1 MSMFDKNIFS
11 QPHFLFFTAFF
22 AVLPDIDHTKS
33 TIGKI
38 FYPIAK
44 YLDKKFGHR
53 TITHSLAF
61 FVGLALLIGLTELVL
76 NQTSYILHLYIWAYG
91 SHLIFDMMTLQ
102 GVPLFYPFKKNPC
115 VIPGNPAFRFRSS
128 DIKTEFILMAVF
140 IALGFSC
147 SNLFKYGFWNNYNR
161 QFNTIKHIHAE
172 SMIYEKALQVQYQI
186 TQNGQPKQ
194 GKAWL
199 MEASTET
206 LLLFEEG
213 KGYTTITKA
222 DKLHL
227 LKPIR
232 TERIMQLN
240 EMRFT
245 GITIDSLQKL
255 LQNKP
260 IQSLKLQCTL
270 PVQYSKDNKP
280 QSGTTVELENVYNPI
295 LTSHDID
302 SIDATVEKD
311 INLLQLEIAKAKQEQ
326 KIYIL
331 EKQTLEEKLQTAELE
346 IASTDLATKEHA
358 TSDITKLKNA
368 LQNIKPPNNNLQA
381 LKTRLEFLQEQLH
394 VRKRQQVDGYM
405 SWLQ

>member
-1 MSMFDKNIFS
+1 
-11 QPHFLFFTAFF
+11 
-22 AVLPDIDHTKS
+22 
-33 TIGKI
+33 
-38 FYPIAK
+38 
-44 YLDKKFGHR
+44 
-53 TITHSLAF
+53 
-61 FVGLALLIGLTELVL
+61 
-76 NQTSYILHLYIWAYG
+76 
-91 SHLIFDMMTLQ
+91 MMTLQ

-194 GKAWL
+194 GEAWL
-199 MEASTET
+199 MEATTET

-227 LKPIR
+227 LHPIR

-245 GITIDSLQKL
+245 GITMDSLQKVL
-255 LQNKP
+255 YNKP
-260 IQSLKLQCTL
+260 IQTLKLQCAL
-270 PVQYSKDNKP
+270 PVQYTKDNKP

-295 LTSHDID
+295 LISHDID

-331 EKQTLEEKLQTAELE
+331 EKQTLEQQLKTAELE
-346 IASTDLATKEHA
+346 ISSTDLATKEHA

-368 LQNIKPPNNNLQA
+368 IHNLKPPYNNLQA
-381 LKTRLEFLQEQLH
+381 LQTRLEFLQEQLY
-394 VRKRQQVDGYM
+394 VRKMQSINGYI
-405 SWLQ
+405 SYRLLR